1 MDGYC
6 WLYDNLCQFLFNDD
20 KTTLVN
26 IINLIC
32 KMGTVLIILLFFFG
46 VDHLLVIALWSFII
60 MTSPYRATIIRY
72 LKPVLEFVVGEYSK
86 VVDKITTGIS
96 EALGSTVKI
105 H

>member
-1 MDGYC
+1 MDSYC
-6 WLYDNLCQFLFNDD
+6 NLYDNACRFLFNDD

-32 KMGTVLIILLFFFG
+32 KLATILIILLFFFG

-60 MTSPYRATIIRY
+60 MTSPYRATIIKY

-96 EALGSTVKI
+96 EVLGGSLKV